1 MTEKNKILLDL
12 IKQDYTIFAISNK
25 MNLTYK
31 QIFNRV
37 NSLEKEGYLIGR
49 KYDTNGN
56 IVYSNNDHYTKSQ
69 KREKVLLYNYRD
81 TIKILTISDLHIGN
95 VKASEESINILYDYC
110 VKNGINIILNCGDIL
125 DGTYSRTEQIIS
137 PEEQI
142 AYFLDIYPMEKNIIN
157 LYLLGDHDYSLKN
170 KAMNLSKALISKRHD
185 FVNLINGST
194 LESSGNIEI
203 SYNNIKVDHYPP
215 KKEESTIE
223 DCQLH
228 LVGHNHTNKAIY
240 DLKKNTT
247 PTIYVP
253 SLSRISPEGEIS
265 IPRALELTLYLDKKH
280 HLQVLDKKDLL
291 ILNNKIILT
300 NEELINY
307 SKENINL
314 NSKIKKK
321 TL

>member
-25 MNLTYK
+25 MHLTYK

-37 NSLEKEGYLIGR
+37 NSIEKEGYLIGR

-56 IVYSNNDHYTKSQ
+56 IIYSYNANYTKS
-69 KREKVLLYNYRD
+69 KKKEKVLLYNNKD
-81 TIKILTISDLHIGN
+81 IIKILTISDLHLGN
-95 VKASEESINILYDYC
+95 IKASEESINIVYDYC

-125 DGTYSRTEQIIS
+125 DGTYSRTEQIIP

-142 AYFLDIYPMEKNIIN
+142 AYLLDMYPIEKNIIN

-170 KAMNLSKALISKRHD
+170 KAMSLSKALNSKRHD
-185 FVNLINGST
+185 FVNLINGAS
-194 LESSGNIEI
+194 LESSGNIEF

-215 KKEESTIE
+215 QKEESTIE

-228 LVGHNHTNKAIY
+228 LVGHKHSNKAIY
-240 DLKKNTT
+240 NLKTDMT

-253 SLSRISPEGEIS
+253 SLSRISPEGEIC

-280 HLQVLDKKDLL
+280 HLQVIDKKDLL
-291 ILNNKIILT
+291 ILNNKIIIT

-307 SKENINL
+307 SKEDINF
-314 NSKIKKK
+314 NSKVKKK